1 MLHPRDLCVNAFGVL
16 QHVCAGDIVPVMT
29 QVSDYRGLGLRPLP
43 PETWG
48 KRLARARTNAQLNL
62 RDVEERL
69 APYISRATL
78 NRLEALDIVPAR
90 RQDRGRAFLVLIL
103 YGYDP
108 ADFGLGPDDR
118 PPATDL
124 RALSKLR
131 SARPGWMRGTAGRA
145 LAGLDALRQTVE
157 YAVWAQ

>member
-1 MLHPRDLCVNAFGVL
+1 MR
-16 QHVCAGDIVPVMT
+16 
-29 QVSDYRGLGLRPLP
+29 QVGDYRGLGLRALP

-48 KRLARARTNAQLNL
+48 RRLARARTNAQLNL

-78 NRLEALDIVPAR
+78 NRLEALDTVPQRA
-90 RQDRGRAFLVLIL
+90 QDRGRAFLVVIL

-108 ADFGLGPDDR
+108 AEFGLTPDDR

-131 SARPGWMRGTAGRA
+131 LARPGWLRGTAGRGA
-145 LAGLDALRQTVE
+145 TGLDSLRRTVE
-157 YAVWAQ
+157 YAAWAS